1 MVFFCNLDC
10 HLLTDSH
17 AGSSDYH
24 EAFLA
29 EFNML
34 LSVKVYS
41 RNDMRKDQDN
51 QKSPHCICNRV
62 KKTLEKIANHDKSL
76 KY

>member
-1 MVFFCNLDC
+1 M
-10 HLLTDSH
+10 TDSH

-29 EFNML
+29 EFNMF
-34 LSVKVYS
+34 LSVKVNS
-41 RNDMRKDQDN
+41 RNGMRNYQDN
-51 QKSPHCICNRV
+51 QKSPHCISNSV